1 MHVFVSADMEGITG
15 IADARDVVKDE
26 ADYADGQALMVG
38 DVNAAIEGALSAG
51 AESVVVND
59 SHSSMTNLPR
69 ADLHEEARLIRGSSK
84 PRSMMQGLDP
94 DHDVAFFVGYHAK
107 AGTPGAVLNHTFIG
121 HELLRVRVNGREVG
135 ELGWNAGLAAAF
147 DVPVG
152 LVTGDDKT
160 ATEARMTLDEVETV
174 AVKNGIDRFTADCRP
189 PGETR
194 PAIRDAAERAV
205 ERASNGD
212 FDQPTVGEPVAI
224 EADWSATNH
233 ALRASGLPGVE
244 RLGGR
249 TTLVD
254 AETYPEAYEAS
265 VAMFRA
271 GAAGRNEWYG

>member
-1 MHVFVSADMEGITG
+1 MQVFVSADMEGITG
-15 IADARDVVKDE
+15 VADPRDVVKGE
-26 ADYADGQALMVG
+26 PDYADGQELMVG
-38 DVNAAIEGALSAG
+38 DVNAAVEGALAAG

-84 PRSMMQGLDP
+84 PRSMMQGLGR

-121 HELLRVRVNGREVG
+121 HELLRVRVDDREVG

-174 AVKNGIDRFTADCRP
+174 AVKDGVDRFTADCRP
-189 PGETR
+189 PAETR

-205 ERASNGD
+205 ERAANDD
-212 FDQPTVGEPVAI
+212 FDQPAVEDPVAI

-244 RLGGR
+244 RVGGR
-249 TTLVD
+249 TTRVEAD
-254 AETYPEAYEAS
+254 TYPEAFEAS
-265 VAMFRA
+265 VAMLRA